1 MTKYKLLRFLTNLFS
16 VFFLI
21 GAITYFALTGSEGAG
36 ADKSVFVILGIIS
49 LLLFAL
55 CIVISKKLKK
65 KIKQP
70 IIEAQQLAVEQEKL
84 KYQKALD
91 ERNALFK
98 CSGSHVYGLPVAE
111 DAQIICYW
119 CRDRVLLETSGASF
133 NLSFDKLIDVA
144 SKTDKEIQTAT
155 TTQEQYVSST
165 GRAVAGYMLLGPV
178 GAAIG
183 GRARKKQVSAT
194 TIISMPEIHYMIFT
208 YIDNE
213 ELKCIALE
221 MPNKDAAV
229 PFVEAFKQIKP
240 ATTQSFDL

>member
-1 MTKYKLLRFLTNLFS
+1 MTKYKILRFLSNLFS

-21 GAITYFALTGSEGAG
+21 ETIACIILNYSKENVSEENNFIIPAIICL
-36 ADKSVFVILGIIS
+36 V
-49 LLLFAL
+49 LFIV
-55 CIVISKKLKK
+55 CIVVSKKLKK

-84 KYQKALD
+84 KYQKTLD

-144 SKTDKEIQTAT
+144 SKTDKEIQTAI

-194 TIISMPEIHYMIFT
+194 TIISMPEIHYMIFS

-213 ELKCIALE
+213 KLKCIALE

>member
-1 MTKYKLLRFLTNLFS
+1 MKKYKILRFFTNLFS
-16 VFFLI
+16 VFFL
-21 GAITYFALTGSEGAG
+21 LE
-36 ADKSVFVILGIIS
+36 VFVSIALVGSQEADSEKNIFAILGTFCFV
-49 LLLFAL
+49 LFIV
-55 CIVISKKLKK
+55 CIVVSKKLKK

-70 IIEAQQLAVEQEKL
+70 MIEAQQLAKL
-84 KYQKALD
+84 EYQKELE

-111 DAQIICYW
+111 DAQINCYW

-133 NLSFDKLIDVA
+133 NLSLDKLTDVA

-155 TTQEQYVSST
+155 TKQAQYVSSA

-194 TIISMPEIHYMIFT
+194 TTISTPETHYMIFT

-213 ELKCIALE
+213 ELKCIAVE
-221 MPNKDAAV
+221 VPYKDSAV

-240 ATTQSFDL
+240 ATTQSFNL